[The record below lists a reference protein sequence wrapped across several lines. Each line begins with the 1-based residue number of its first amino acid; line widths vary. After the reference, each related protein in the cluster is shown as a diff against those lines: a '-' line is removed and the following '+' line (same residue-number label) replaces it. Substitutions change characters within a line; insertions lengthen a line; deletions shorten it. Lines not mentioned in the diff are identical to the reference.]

1 MYEIRKHNTE
11 IRKQHLEKRS
21 AIPLE
26 VRKKRDEKICRNIL
40 SSAAF
45 RYADVILMY
54 YPVKGEVDILPLM
67 EAAISAGK
75 QVAFPRCHAEDHTMT
90 FHYVSS
96 EEDFEK
102 GSYGLREPFAALPYF
117 DPATDGDKNVLC
129 IVPAV
134 VYDRRGFRI
143 GYGGGYYDRF
153 FGIFK
158 PASIGVAYEEFIVK
172 NVPHGRYDIS
182 VDVVVSERGIY
193 ARK

>member
-1 MYEIRKHNTE
+1 MYEIRKHKIE
-11 IRKQHLEKRS
+11 IRKQHMDRRS
-21 AIPLE
+21 AIPAE
-26 VRKKRDEKICRNIL
+26 IRKVKDERICRNII

-45 RYADVILMY
+45 RYADVILLY

-67 EAAISAGK
+67 QAALNAGK
-75 QVAFPRCHAEDHTMT
+75 KVGFPRCFAPERSMT

-102 GSYGLREPFAALPYF
+102 GTYGLREPFASLPAF
-117 DPATDGDKNVLC
+117 DPRIDGDLNVLC

-134 VYDRRGFRI
+134 VYDRRGYRI

-153 FGIFK
+153 FGQFK

-172 NVPHGRYDIS
+172 TVPHGRYDIS

>member
-1 MYEIRKHNTE
+1 MYEIRKHKIEIRKQNLERRSAIPTE
-11 IRKQHLEKRS
+11 IRKNKDAR
-21 AIPLE
+21 
-26 VRKKRDEKICRNIL
+26 ICKNII

-45 RYADVILMY
+45 RYADVILLY
-54 YPVKGEVDILPLM
+54 YPIKGEVDILPLM
-67 EAAISAGK
+67 QAAIDSGK
-75 QVAFPRCHAEDHTMT
+75 KVAFPRCHPEDHSMT

-102 GSYGLREPFAALPYF
+102 GSYGLREPFASLPAF
-117 DPATDGDKNVLC
+117 DPQTGYEMNVLC

-134 VYDRRGFRI
+134 VYDRKGYRI

-153 FGIFK
+153 FGQCR
-158 PASIGVAYEEFIVK
+158 PASIGVAYEEFIIK